1 MNKFDGW
8 YDSLSPNTKDYL
20 KNQAIWHDKDLFKFS
35 FIAFMLGLVIG
46 ICL

>member
-20 KNQAIWHDKDLFKFS
+20 KNQAIWRDKDLFKFS
-35 FIAFMLGLVIG
+35 AIAFAIGVIVG
-46 ICL
+46 AIL